1 MDSPTSM
8 DRTGE
13 HRMDS
18 VGIPNESKTKNLTAA
33 GSVLGAILA
42 STCCI
47 VPLLLV
53 TLGVSGAWI
62 GNLSA
67 LQPYQPI
74 FVTATLGFLGFGYW
88 QVYIKPKK
96 ACAEGSYC
104 ASPTSDR
111 VVKIALW
118 AATVLVI
125 VALTIDLWAPFFY

>member
-1 MDSPTSM
+1 M
-8 DRTGE
+8 DRVETPN
-13 HRMDS
+13 DS
-18 VGIPNESKTKNLTAA
+18 NKKNLAAA
-33 GSVLGAILA
+33 GGVLGAMLA

-47 VPLLLV
+47 GPLLLV

-74 FVTATLGFLGFGYW
+74 FIAATLGFLGFGYW
-88 QVYIKPKK
+88 QVYRKPKK
-96 ACAEGSYC
+96 ACEEGSYC

-118 AATVLVI
+118 AATGLVI
-125 VALTIDLWAPFFY
+125 VALTIDLWAPLFY